1 MHIVVYTNFY
11 VAAYPPS
18 PGTPGSCMTYRQLEA
33 TSGRQQG
40 SRRRSSTPFTNEDVR
55 PLTKLP
61 YYHAMPTHPSPA
73 SNEPRRGS
81 LACVGLGMTLGSH
94 LTPLARSHIQQA
106 DVVFAG
112 LSDGVVELWLQR
124 MHPDVRSLQP
134 YYREGKSRMKTY
146 REWVELMMVEVRAG
160 NRVCGVF
167 YGHPGIFAWSPHKVI
182 ETARAEGFQAHM
194 EPGIS
199 AEDCLYADLGID
211 PGRYGCQ
218 HFEASQLL
226 FYERRIDNAGY
237 LVLWQV
243 GLVGDRS
250 LGRFST
256 GPKYRELLVELL
268 SRDYPLD
275 HEVIIY
281 RGATLPIEKP
291 RIRRTTLRE
300 LPHVTAAGCACARR
314 IRRCPSP
321 FTPTTSGM
329 RKATT

>member
-1 MHIVVYTNFY
+1 M
-11 VAAYPPS
+11 
-18 PGTPGSCMTYRQLEA
+18 
-33 TSGRQQG
+33 
-40 SRRRSSTPFTNEDVR
+40 R

-61 YYHAMPTHPSPA
+61 YYHAMPTSLSPA

-146 REWVELMMVEVRAG
+146 REWVELMMTEVRAG
-160 NRVCGVF
+160 KRVCGVF

-182 ETARAEGFQAHM
+182 EVARAEGFQAHM

-226 FYERRIDNAGY
+226 FYQRRIDPAGY

-243 GLVGDRS
+243 GLVGDFSLKRS
-250 LGRFST
+250 AT
-256 GPKYRELLVELL
+256 GPAYRQVLVDLLAV
-268 SRDYPLD
+268 DYPLD
-275 HEVIIY
+275 HPVIVY
-281 RGATLPIEKP
+281 RGATLPIEQP
-291 RIRRTTLRE
+291 HIRHLTLRE
-300 LPHVTAAGCACARR
+300 LPGIELTAEETVILPPAIKLQANIAVRARLR
-314 IRRCPSP
+314 ELEMQEAAI
-321 FTPTTSGM
+321 G
-329 RKATT
+329 A